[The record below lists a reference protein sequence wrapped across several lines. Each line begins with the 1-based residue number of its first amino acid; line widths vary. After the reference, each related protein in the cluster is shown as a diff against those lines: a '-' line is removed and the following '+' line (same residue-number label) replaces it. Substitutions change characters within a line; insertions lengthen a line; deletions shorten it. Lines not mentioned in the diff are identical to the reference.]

1 MFNLKLSKTMKDIQW
16 SFISLATASIAHL
29 LLRIVLGRELGPSG
43 LGLYTLVFT
52 IYMFG
57 MQFAAFGIGAAL
69 TKYIA
74 QYHDDQTKIREFVTA
89 GIAGSLVSG
98 TVMGILL
105 YLFSDTISIQFFHI
119 PEMTDLLKITAF
131 CFPFIAMQKAVI
143 GTLNGLRLMKLFAV
157 VNIVQNMSVLVI
169 TVVLVLW
176 LNMDVKGAV
185 IGFVLSTLLVGL
197 LSLAFVRDYFT
208 TSPKLVHTVL
218 KEISWFGFYVVL
230 ANSIGMVIIQI
241 DSLLIGY
248 FMNETEVGYYAVA
261 IVFTHGITLLPQAVQ
276 RVTTP
281 SIATYYG
288 KRDFKSIRS
297 LIRGTMIKMLLVA
310 IAIAIILAFFGKTLI
325 GIIFTEEY
333 IPAYAPLLILL
344 IGYSIYASFISVGTC
359 LSSIGKVQI
368 VFRISALCAILNT
381 LLNIGLIPQFGLVGA
396 ASATSISLIFTT
408 LINLYF
414 MRRYIAVLENQTQ

>member
-176 LNMDVKGAV
+176 LNMDVRGAV

-297 LIRGTMIKMLLVA
+297 LIRGTMIKMLLVT

>member
-176 LNMDVKGAV
+176 LNMDVRGAV

>member
-1 MFNLKLSKTMKDIQW
+1 MKDIQW

-176 LNMDVKGAV
+176 LNMDVRGAV
-185 IGFVLSTLLVGL
+185 IGFVLSTSLVGL
-197 LSLAFVRDYFT
+197 LSLAFARDYFT

>member
-1 MFNLKLSKTMKDIQW
+1 MKDIQW